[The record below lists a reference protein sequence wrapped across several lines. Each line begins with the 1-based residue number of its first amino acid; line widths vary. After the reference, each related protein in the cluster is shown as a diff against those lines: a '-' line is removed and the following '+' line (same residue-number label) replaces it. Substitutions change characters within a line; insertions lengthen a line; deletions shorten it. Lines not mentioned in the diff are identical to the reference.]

1 MRKALKFILPQKRIS
16 RSVGGDVFIFIFL
29 VFMAFLLVIP
39 LIYIVSNSLKP
50 YNELFLFPP
59 KILVQNPTLDNFG
72 DLFTL
77 ISNSWV
83 PFSRYRLNTV
93 CITVAGTVGN
103 VILGSMAAYAISKI
117 RFPGA
122 EALFRIIVLSL
133 MFSSVVTAIPTYII
147 IAKIGGIDTYWA
159 LIVPSLQS
167 SLGIYLMK
175 QFIDQI
181 PDTLLEA
188 ARIDGA
194 TDGRIY
200 LSIIM
205 PSVKPA
211 WLTVIILSI
220 QSLWN
225 ITGSNYIFSEQLKT
239 LPVAMNQIVTGGIAR
254 AGAAAAVS
262 VVMLSVPVISFVIA
276 QSQVVETMASSGM
289 KE

>member
-1 MRKALKFILPQKRIS
+1 MRKVLKFFLPQKRIS
-16 RSVGGDVFIFIFL
+16 RSVSGDIFIFIFL
-29 VFMAFLLVIP
+29 CFMAFLLVIP

-83 PFSRYRLNTV
+83 PFSRYLLNTV
-93 CITVAGTVGN
+93 FITVVGTVGN

-122 EALFRIIVLSL
+122 NALFKIIVLSL

-147 IAKIGGIDTYWA
+147 IAKIGWIDTYWA
-159 LIVPSLQS
+159 LIIPSLQS

-188 ARIDGA
+188 AKIDGA
-194 TDGRIY
+194 NDGRIY

>member
-1 MRKALKFILPQKRIS
+1 MKKVLKFFLPQKRIS
-16 RSVGGDVFIFIFL
+16 RSIGGDIFIFL
-29 VFMAFLLVIP
+29 FLVFIAFLLVIP
-39 LIYIVSNSLKP
+39 LVYVISNSLKP
-50 YNELFLFPP
+50 YNELFIFPP
-59 KILVQNPTLDNFG
+59 KILVKNPTFDNFS

-83 PFSRYRLNTV
+83 PFSRYLLNTIF
-93 CITVAGTVGN
+93 ITAVGTIGN
-103 VILGSMAAYAISKI
+103 VLLGSMAAYAISKI

-122 EALFRIIVLSL
+122 NALFKVIVLSL
-133 MFSSVVTAIPTYII
+133 MFSSVVTQIPTYLI
-147 IAKIGGIDTYWA
+147 IAKIGWIDTYYS
-159 LIVPSLQS
+159 LIVPALQS

-181 PDTLLEA
+181 PDTLIEA
-188 ARIDGA
+188 AKIDGA
-194 TDGRIY
+194 NDGRIY

-239 LPVAMNQIVTGGIAR
+239 LPVAMNQIVLGGIAR
-254 AGAAAAVS
+254 AGASAAVS
-262 VVMLSVPVISFVIA
+262 VVMLSVPVISFIIA
-276 QSQVVETMASSGM
+276 QSQVVETMATSGM

>member
-147 IAKIGGIDTYWA
+147 IAKIGWIDTYWA